1 MDLSLVIPVMNE
13 EENLLELY
21 LEIKESLKQSKLQFE
36 IIFVDD
42 GSSDNSVSIIRD
54 VVHLDRRVHLV
65 QLRRNFGQ
73 TAALAAGFERST
85 GKVIVALDADG
96 QNDPQ
101 DILPLV
107 YELKKGFD
115 CVSGWRR
122 DRKDKPV
129 TRLLPS
135 WIANRMIL
143 WATGIKIHDSGC
155 TLKAY
160 EGELLRSIPL
170 YGEMHRLIPF
180 YVHLA
185 GGRIGELEVNHRART
200 KGISKYGLT
209 RTFRVIQDVL
219 VAKVQADFARRPMHL
234 FGNIGLTAV
243 ILGVLCGISSV
254 VLKILS
260 IRDFIQTPLLLIASL
275 FVLMGLQFALSGL
288 IAEII
293 LRRVN
298 LGEKDRPYSVIADK

>member
-13 EENLLELY
+13 EENLHELY
-21 LEIKESLKQSKLQFE
+21 LEIKESLKRSEMQFE
-36 IIFVDD
+36 VIFVDD
-42 GSSDNSVSIIRD
+42 GSSDNSVSIIREIIN
-54 VVHLDRRVHLV
+54 LDQRVHLV

-73 TAALAAGFERST
+73 TAAMAAGFERST

-96 QNDPQ
+96 QNDPI

-107 YELKKGFD
+107 YELKNGFD

-122 DRKDKPV
+122 DRKDKAV

-143 WATGIKIHDSGC
+143 WATGIRIHDSGC

-160 EGELLRSIPL
+160 DGDLLRSIPL

-185 GGRIGELEVNHRART
+185 GGRITELVVNHRART
-200 KGISKYGLT
+200 KGISKYGLS

-243 ILGVLCGISSV
+243 IMGVLCGISSV

-298 LGEKDRPYSVIADK
+298 LGEKDRPYSVISDK

>member
-1 MDLSLVIPVMNE
+1 VDLSLVIPVMNE
-13 EENLLELY
+13 EENLQELY
-21 LEIKESLKQSKLQFE
+21 LEIEESLKNSELQFE

-42 GSSDNSVSIIRD
+42 GSSDDSSSIIMEIVNRD
-54 VVHLDRRVHLV
+54 HRVQLV

-73 TAALAAGFERST
+73 TAAMAAGFERST
-85 GKVIVALDADG
+85 GKVIVPLDADR
-96 QNDPQ
+96 QNDPK

-107 YELKKGFD
+107 YELNKGFD
-115 CVSGWRR
+115 CVSGWRK
-122 DRKDKPV
+122 DRQDKAA

-135 WIANRMIL
+135 WIANRMIM
-143 WATGIKIHDSGC
+143 WATGIRIHDSGC

-160 EGELLRSIPL
+160 DGDLLRSIPL

-180 YVHLA
+180 YIHLA
-185 GGRIGELEVNHRART
+185 GGRIAELEVNHRART
-200 KGISKYGLT
+200 KGISKYGLS

-243 ILGVLCGISSV
+243 IIGIFCGISSII
-254 VLKILS
+254 LKILS
-260 IRDFIQTPLLLIASL
+260 IRDFIQTPLPLIASL

-298 LGEKDRPYSVIADK
+298 LGEKDRPYSVISNK